1 MNPIQF
7 PTHPILLVDD
17 EENFLFSADHA
28 LNLAGINNIVQCQDS
43 RDVMSMLSETEF
55 SVVLLDLLMP
65 ELSGLDLLPL
75 ILAGFPELPVT
86 VVTGV
91 NNVETAVE
99 CLKLGAYDYLL
110 KPIDSVRL
118 ASTVRRGVE
127 ISGLRRQNRRL
138 KERLLSDELEQ
149 PEAFADIITQD
160 RAMHVTFK
168 YIESIAGTD
177 LPVLITGETGVGK
190 ELIAAALHKLSGRTG
205 EYVTVNIAGLNDQL
219 FSDTLFGHRKGAYT
233 GADKSRKGLIDRAT
247 NGTLFL
253 DEIGDLHAESQ
264 VKLLRLL
271 QDKTYYPLGD
281 DFARMSNARMVFAT
295 NRENEFLSNPETFR
309 TDLYYRLQ
317 PHHIHLP
324 PLRERL
330 GDIPMLVG
338 HFLASAAAQLEK
350 KTPTAPSE
358 LLTLLGTYHF
368 PGNIRELEG
377 MLLDAVSQHTGG
389 ILSTS
394 TFRQKIKEQ
403 STIPREG
410 TSLKASGLTDELS
423 ARSVLPELKEALKE
437 AEQEIISEAL
447 KRADGNQTIA
457 ARLLGISRQALHNR
471 LSRLQSSSE
480 DS

>member
-43 RDVMSMLSETEF
+43 REVMSTLSKRDF
-55 SVVLLDLLMP
+55 SVVVLDLLMP
-65 ELSGLDLLPL
+65 GLTGQDLLPL
-75 ILAGFPELPVT
+75 ILADFPDLPVAVFT
-86 VVTGV
+86 AV
-91 NNVETAVE
+91 NNVDTAVE

-127 ISGLRRQNRRL
+127 ISGLRRQNRQL

-160 RAMHVTFK
+160 RAMHAIFK

-190 ELIAAALHKLSGRTG
+190 ELIAASIHKRSGLAG
-205 EYVTVNIAGLNDQL
+205 EFVSVNIAGLDDQL

-233 GADKSRKGLIDRAT
+233 DADKSRKGLIEQAS

-281 DFARMSNARMVFAT
+281 DFARLSNARMVFAT
-295 NRENEFLSNPETFR
+295 NREIEFLSNPETFR

-330 GDIPMLVG
+330 DDIPMLVV
-338 HFLASAAAQLEK
+338 HFLESAAAQLKK
-350 KTPTAPSE
+350 KTPTPPPE
-358 LLTLLGTYHF
+358 LITLLGTYHF

-377 MLLDAVSQHTGG
+377 MVLDAVSRHKAGV
-389 ILSTS
+389 LSTDS
-394 TFRQKIKEQ
+394 FHQVIDEQ
-403 STIPREG
+403 HIVSREG
-410 TSLKASGLTDELS
+410 MTLKAGGLADELS
-423 ARSVLPELKEALKE
+423 TLDVLPELKEALKE
-437 AEQEIISEAL
+437 TEQLFISEAL

-457 ARLLGISRQALHNR
+457 ARLLGLSKNALHKR
-471 LSRLQSSSE
+471 LSRSRTSSDDE
-480 DS
+480 

>member
-43 RDVMSMLSETEF
+43 REVMSTLSKRDF
-55 SVVLLDLLMP
+55 SVVVLDLLMP
-65 ELSGLDLLPL
+65 GLTGQDLLPL
-75 ILAGFPELPVT
+75 ILADFPDLPVT
-86 VVTGV
+86 VFTAV
-91 NNVETAVE
+91 NNVDTAVE

-110 KPIDSVRL
+110 KPVDSTRL
-118 ASTVRRGVE
+118 AGTVRRGVE
-127 ISGLRRQNRRL
+127 INDLRRQNRQL

-160 RAMHVTFK
+160 RAMHAISK

-190 ELIAAALHKLSGRTG
+190 ELIAAAIHKRSGLAG
-205 EYVTVNIAGLNDQL
+205 EFVSVNIAGLDDQL

-233 GADKSRKGLIDRAT
+233 GADKSRKGLIDRAA

-281 DFARMSNARMVFAT
+281 DFARLSNARMVFAT

-309 TDLYYRLQ
+309 TDLFFRLK

-324 PLRERL
+324 PLRERM
-330 GDIPMLVG
+330 GDIPLLIS
-338 HFLASAAAQLEK
+338 HFLESAAAQLEK
-350 KTPTAPSE
+350 QTPTPPPE
-358 LLTLLGTYHF
+358 LYTLLGTYHF

-377 MLLDAVSQHTGG
+377 MVLDAVSQHKEGL
-389 ILSTS
+389 LSTH
-394 TFRQKIKEQ
+394 TFHQEINEQPIVSGEVKTLKE
-403 STIPREG
+403 SIF
-410 TSLKASGLTDELS
+410 SSELS
-423 ARSVLPELKEALKE
+423 TLDVLPDMKKV
-437 AEQEIISEAL
+437 EQMMISEAL

-457 ARLLGISRQALHNR
+457 AQLLGISRHALNKR
-471 LSRLQSSSE
+471 LIRSKKLTDDQ
-480 DS
+480 